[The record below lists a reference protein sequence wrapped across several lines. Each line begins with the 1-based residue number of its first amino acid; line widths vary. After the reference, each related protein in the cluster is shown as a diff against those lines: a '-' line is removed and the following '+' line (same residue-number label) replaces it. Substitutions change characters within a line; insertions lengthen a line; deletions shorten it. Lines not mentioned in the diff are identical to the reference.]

1 MSSAGGSS
9 GSFAGEIDE
18 LMLWDHVLT
27 NDQIQSN
34 MFSNLDNNETNSVGY
49 WSFNEGSG
57 SLVLDYSSN
66 NNHGIIYGAEWSDDV
81 PSMNPPIDPPPS
93 YSMRFDGVDDY
104 VSVSNGLFSLDYG
117 AGEDCNYTMAAAIK
131 VEDLSGEGIVLGNGD
146 NSTGLYLRL
155 PLVVKSIC
163 ILGRKIFIQLQ
174 T

>member
-57 SLVLDYSSN
+57 SLVLDYSGN

-81 PSMNPPIDPPPS
+81 PLNESP
-93 YSMRFDGVDDY
+93 Y
-104 VSVSNGLFSLDYG
+104 
-117 AGEDCNYTMAAAIK
+117 
-131 VEDLSGEGIVLGNGD
+131 
-146 NSTGLYLRL
+146 
-155 PLVVKSIC
+155 
-163 ILGRKIFIQLQ
+163 
-174 T
+174 